1 MMRKRVKY
9 PLYFLGFCVVVSAF
23 SPKVKE
29 TVVKETVVTD
39 NNNAVFENAARVLSS
54 VKSTEVESQ
63 LPVTLQENR
72 EYVPLNIA
80 DGFTFHDK
88 PAFSIH
94 FGKSSTDYFDLTM
107 TCQFFKKSPVNK
119 TIKVNAVDMPEAS
132 FEYHFGSRYFPFS
145 SHEKYRSWAKIDFLA
160 KDLKGGNVSFSVN
173 GSVLDN
179 QAYVAVNT
187 GQNIVTL
194 TKENVA
200 EIKKVCK

>member
-1 MMRKRVKY
+1 MKKFISAILLAV
-9 PLYFLGFCVVVSAF
+9 PLSGVVSA
-23 SPKVKE
+23 
-29 TVVKETVVTD
+29 
-39 NNNAVFENAARVLSS
+39 N
-54 VKSTEVESQ
+54 
-63 LPVTLQENR
+63 LPPTLQENG
-72 EYVPLNIA
+72 EYSPRLI
-80 DGFTFHDK
+80 DGDFTFRDK
-88 PAFSIH
+88 PAFSIY

-119 TIKVNAVDMPEAS
+119 TIKVNAVDMPEVS
-132 FEYHFGSRYFPFS
+132 FEYNFGSRSFLFS